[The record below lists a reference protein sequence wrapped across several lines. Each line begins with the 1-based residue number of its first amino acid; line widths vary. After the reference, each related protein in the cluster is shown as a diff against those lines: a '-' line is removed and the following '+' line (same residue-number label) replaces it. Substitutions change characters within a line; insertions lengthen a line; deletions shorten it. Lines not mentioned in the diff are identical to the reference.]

1 MQLPNDS
8 IGISDVLAWMDCPR
22 RMSFSMKR
30 WTEAGEPPE
39 AATNP
44 STAYGSC
51 FHDMVEA
58 AERHGLSDEQALQ
71 VAFDRW
77 GGFLQVEDMKRLEKD
92 LAIYRSRDVVGVETI
107 LNEGEIRVPLMERDG
122 KLIYF
127 RGKIDRL
134 YRFRANP
141 SVWLHKD
148 FKSSAWRKTWKEV
161 QEDPQMWVYNWALH
175 EYYPEIGRLLQQY
188 DQLNYGIEPTEKTPE
203 KRIEI
208 ATWLRRQVTAI
219 LNDEDFDPRDGLL
232 QPKFNEWCPWCSCME
247 DCKVIPQLTD
257 YAQRRIALL
266 SPHVVSVAKL
276 GLDATGI
283 ETYVK
288 QLDNTGTAK
297 KTLDTFEKSVK
308 SLLRNLP
315 DSERLLLGWKVS
327 PRSEDKWDE
336 EAIREVHK
344 ILGDNDFYRLVGFT
358 KSKLNSLFD
367 DDPRADQIRSL
378 ARKEGV
384 GDQMRRSA

>member
-8 IGISDVLAWMDCPR
+8 IGISDILAWMDCPR

-58 AERHGLSDEQALQ
+58 IEKHGLSDEQAIQ
-71 VAFDRW
+71 VAFDKHGW
-77 GGFLQVEDMKRLEKD
+77 ALLPEDMARLEKD
-92 LAIYRSRDVVGVETI
+92 LEVYRTRDVVGVETV

-122 KLIYF
+122 RLIFF
-127 RGKIDRL
+127 RAKIDRL

-141 SVWLHKD
+141 SIWLHKD
-148 FKSSAWRKTWKEV
+148 YKSSAWRKTSKEV
-161 QEDPQMWVYNWALH
+161 HEDPQMWSYNWALH
-175 EYYPEIGRLLQQY
+175 QYFPEIGRLLQQY
-188 DQLNYGIEPTEKTPE
+188 DQLNYGIEPTEKSDQ
-203 KRIEI
+203 KRDEI
-208 ATWLRRQVTAI
+208 AKWLRRQVTAI

-232 QPKFNEWCPWCSCME
+232 KPKFNEWCPWCPIME

-266 SPHVVSVAKL
+266 SPHAVSVAKL

-288 QLDNTGTAK
+288 QLDSVGTAK
-297 KTLDTFEKSVK
+297 KVLDVYEKSVK
-308 SLLRNLP
+308 KLLRNLP
-315 DSERLLLGWKVS
+315 DSERKLLGWKVS
-327 PRSEDKWDE
+327 PRSTDVWDE
-336 EAIREVHK
+336 EAMRQVHEL
-344 ILGDNDFYRLVGFT
+344 LGDDFYRLVSF
-358 KSKLNSLFD
+358 SKRQLDSLFD
-367 DDPRADQIRSL
+367 DDPRAAQVRAL
-378 ARKEGV
+378 ARKEGA